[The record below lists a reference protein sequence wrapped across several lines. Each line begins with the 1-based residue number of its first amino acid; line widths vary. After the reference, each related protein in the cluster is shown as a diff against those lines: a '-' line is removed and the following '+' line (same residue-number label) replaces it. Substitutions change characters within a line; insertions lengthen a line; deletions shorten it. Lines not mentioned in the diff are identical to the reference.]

1 MNIDYLI
8 PYFIP
13 LGLVVVALEVL
24 ISVKEKEDLYE
35 WKDTLSS
42 GVMGLGATLVGA
54 LTKAGILALFVF
66 FFELF
71 RPLRTGY
78 LGYASF
84 GWAWWVWLVCMVC
97 DDFTFYWHHRFN
109 HSVRV
114 FWAAHVV
121 HHSSE
126 RFNFGAA
133 FRNGW
138 VIYFYKPF
146 LWIWMPIIG
155 FEPGMVLTAISINAI
170 YQFLLHSKKVPHLGV
185 LEKIFNT
192 PQLHQ
197 LHHSRNI
204 EFLDKNHGGILI
216 LWDRLFGTYHD
227 SRNEVKREFGVLSPP
242 NSYNPWIIFS
252 HEYQNLWKDVRRAPT
267 WQDKLR
273 YIFYPPGW
281 SHDNSRMTAR
291 QMQRQLHLQR
301 QAQPA
306 GEPGPLVPQESPQ

>member
-13 LGLVVVALEVL
+13 LGLAVVAVEVI
-24 ISVKEKEDLYE
+24 ISVKEKEDLYDF
-35 WKDTLSS
+35 KDTFSS
-42 GVMGLGATLVGA
+42 GIMGLGATLMGA

-71 RPLRTGY
+71 RPLRIKY
-78 LGYASF
+78 LGYDSF
-84 GWAWWVWLVCMVC
+84 GWAWWMWVICMLG

-121 HHSSE
+121 HHSAE
-126 RFNFGAA
+126 RFNYGAA

-170 YQFLLHSKKVPHLGV
+170 YQFLLHSKKVLHLGF
-185 LEKIFNT
+185 LEKIINT

-204 EFLDKNHGGILI
+204 RFLDKNHGGILI
-216 LWDRLFGTYHD
+216 IWDRLFGTYLD
-227 SRNEVKREFGVLSPP
+227 SREDGSQRMFGVLSPP

-252 HEYQNLWKDVRRAPT
+252 HEYQNIWKDVRRAPT
-267 WQDKLR
+267 WKDKLR

-281 SHDNSRMTAR
+281 SHDNTKMTAK
-291 QMQRQLHLQR
+291 QMQQQLHMQ
-301 QAQPA
+301 Q
-306 GEPGPLVPQESPQ
+306 EVPLVMELPQESKR